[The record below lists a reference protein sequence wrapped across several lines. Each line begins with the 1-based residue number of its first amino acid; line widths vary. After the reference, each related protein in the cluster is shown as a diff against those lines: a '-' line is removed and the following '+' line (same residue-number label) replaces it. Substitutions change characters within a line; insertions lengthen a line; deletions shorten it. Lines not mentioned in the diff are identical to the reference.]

1 MSLNAATIDALVA
14 SGATAEILAAYVKA
28 ELAVMEAAQAEQ
40 RRRAT
45 EKKRR
50 QRAVSPSVPGT
61 SGDIE
66 GQAGTEGD
74 NPLSLP
80 SSPQT
85 PQLPTHTP
93 GDINTHARKAD
104 REPEGFEA
112 FWSVYPRRVG
122 KDAARKAFA
131 KATRRTSL
139 ADLIAA
145 VRRDAESQWRD
156 RPPDMIPH
164 PSTWLNQA
172 RWEDEP
178 PPESNITP
186 LRSTHER
193 PSRQA
198 AQLEERYDNYRR
210 SLAGVEIA
218 IERGALESS
227 GGF

>member
-1 MSLNAATIDALVA
+1 MSVTGFIKRMVDAGFSLDDALLA
-14 SGATAEILAAYVKA
+14 SEMFEAEVNDMLPKRTAGAVRQARYQERKRQKA
-28 ELAVMEAAQAEQ
+28 SENDANDVSDVSDYPLNKE
-40 RRRAT
+40 
-45 EKKRR
+45 
-50 QRAVSPSVPGT
+50 VSPTP
-61 SGDIE
+61 
-66 GQAGTEGD
+66 
-74 NPLSLP
+74 P
-80 SSPQT
+80 SRNYT
-85 PQLPTHTP
+85 PKGVNIT
-93 GDINTHARKAD
+93 THARKAD

-131 KATRRTSL
+131 KASRRTSL

-193 PSRQA
+193 RNENPG
-198 AQLEERYDNYRR
+198 LERSSSNLERAF
-210 SLAGVEIA
+210 AGAEIA
-218 IERGALESS
+218 SRLRAEQSS